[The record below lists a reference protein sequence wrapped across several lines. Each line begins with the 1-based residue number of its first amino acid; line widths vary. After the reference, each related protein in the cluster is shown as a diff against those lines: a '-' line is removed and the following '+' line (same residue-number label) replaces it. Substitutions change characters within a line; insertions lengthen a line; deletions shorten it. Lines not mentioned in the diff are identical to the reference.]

1 MTSLSIQ
8 RIAIGLA
15 ALGMLGGCNRGVPEH
30 AVEKVLARHFQA
42 VATNGFDAAMVDYG
56 EPFFEKTR
64 RKDWGR
70 ELAGLSR
77 KLGSYQNH
85 TILWS
90 RVFDT
95 TGPFGPGTTVNVQ
108 SEVRYSKHSAVET
121 FTLFEGAG
129 DSGYKIAGHQI
140 RLPEFLKNGT
150 GT

>member
-1 MTSLSIQ
+1 M
-8 RIAIGLA
+8 
-15 ALGMLGGCNRGVPEH
+15 
-30 AVEKVLARHFQA
+30 VLARHFQA
-42 VATNGFDAAMVDYG
+42 MATNGFDAAMADYG
-56 EPFFEKTR
+56 ESFFEKTR

-121 FTLFEGAG
+121 FTLFQPAG
-129 DSGYKIAGHQI
+129 DAGYKIGGHQI
-140 RLPEFLKNGT
+140 RLPESLRNEPGT
-150 GT
+150 